1 MFDFL
6 KKKHEIFPEAI
17 IASDWWASKLLE
29 PTIKYYNGNM
39 CLSIQKESI
48 PSKESVA
55 LFKSNLTQII
65 NNCLERSLNSYP
77 YNLCISSSDN
87 ELISLA
93 KKANIDDFES
103 HFGKGALMFIDYDN
117 VSVLETC
124 KKCIKIRK

>member
-6 KKKHEIFPEAI
+6 KKKRDIYPEAI
-17 IASDWWASKLLE
+17 IASNWWASKLLE

-55 LFKSNLTQII
+55 VFKSNLTQAI
-65 NNCLERSLNSYP
+65 NNCLEHTLDCYP
-77 YNLCISSSDN
+77 YNLCISSSDD
-87 ELISLA
+87 ELINIA
-93 KKANIDDFES
+93 QNANIDDFEA
-103 HFGKGALMFIDYDN
+103 HFGRGALMFIDFDDI
-117 VSVLETC
+117 SVLESG